1 MKTKKA
7 YFLLYFLVLY
17 VFAQLCWWGYLLY
30 DVSFE
35 LTEVTQ
41 VNHIEKVK
49 RMLLGEGGVFFVILI
64 LAILYIRSVIKKEV
78 ELSLQQ
84 QNFLLAVTHE
94 LKTPIA
100 SSKLNTQLLLKNYS
114 KLSEEQKNKLLSN
127 TNQDMNRLERLVE
140 NILIATKLQSNSEI
154 FLDKKELNLF
164 ALIEKSLLHIPSYE
178 QEKNRIQLNISKD
191 VIVFFDEDSLVSIV
205 LNLIENA
212 LKYSEEI
219 VELSYEKGLF
229 SIRDYGKGIVDKKK
243 VFHQFYREENEETR
257 TSKGSG
263 LGLFLVKK
271 LIEIN
276 HATIQIKDNAPR
288 GTVFEICF

>member
-1 MKTKKA
+1 M
-7 YFLLYFLVLY
+7 
-17 VFAQLCWWGYLLY
+17 
-30 DVSFE
+30 
-35 LTEVTQ
+35 
-41 VNHIEKVK
+41 N
-49 RMLLGEGGVFFVILI
+49 
-64 LAILYIRSVIKKEV
+64 
-78 ELSLQQ
+78 
-84 QNFLLAVTHE
+84 
-94 LKTPIA
+94 
-100 SSKLNTQLLLKNYS
+100 S